1 VPICLGENHPRG
13 TEIALTISSIGE
25 SAYIPG
31 HGGPAPAIPT
41 AGPEA
46 TSAAPSNHALSGTAR
61 LLGLSADQLSTALKA
76 GSTLAQLAAH
86 TGVPAPAVLSS
97 VEHDLRVDAPG
108 DGAALSDLQLAQ
120 IAAGIQSPAPA
131 MSPAPARFDAYA

>member
-1 VPICLGENHPRG
+1 M
-13 TEIALTISSIGE
+13 TISSIGE

-31 HGGPAPAIPT
+31 HGGPASAMPA

-76 GSTLAQLAAH
+76 GTTLGQLAAH

-120 IAAGIQSPAPA
+120 IAAGIQSPAPLE
-131 MSPAPARFDAYA
+131 SPPPARFDAYA